1 MTDLRI
7 DPSTAIRLG
16 RNPGHLIA
24 LADEFRT
31 LVVDLVTTEGID
43 TTMPH
48 GKLQFHILGAV
59 TALGSSRLECAEVG
73 CGARVRA
80 RNHPEVAEWVG
91 FESI

>member
-31 LVVDLVTTEGID
+31 LGVDLVTTEGID

-48 GKLQFHILGAV
+48 GKLQFHFSARSRLSEVRCLSVRKSAA
-59 TALGSSRLECAEVG
+59 ALGCAPGTIQKLRSV
-73 CGARVRA
+73 
-80 RNHPEVAEWVG
+80 
-91 FESI
+91 